1 MLWHIANEPYF
12 VRYIS
17 ESTYERYL
25 NKYIDVQIQFGNELN
40 LRFIWE
46 NTGVLN
52 DTSVQTD

>member
-17 ESTYERYL
+17 ESTYERYS
-25 NKYIDVQIQFGNELN
+25 NKYIDVQIQFGKELN
-40 LRFIWE
+40 LRFIWG